1 MVASRSVLQGIV
13 KEVLKKK
20 KKFFREKGNNASIDY
35 ILGKE
40 RKSIREK

>member
-13 KEVLKKK
+13 KEVLKK